1 MSDGELVEVYRARDT
16 THAHLLRTQLEEA
29 GIPTFIEGSQL
40 QAAVGGLPTGWAI
53 APRLVVV
60 ADQADHA
67 RHLLEQWEQHP
78 PGGLDADL
86 VEGTRPE
93 DVPAADMLTAH
104 EEACYEQAGS
114 AGPPAAA
121 GPSAATRPSGT
132 TPPRGLLRNYGH
144 FVGGFAVVWG
154 IVSWAEWFA
163 IPLLFPQRA
172 GPVPYLDFALLSLGL
187 LFGCLWLTLQL
198 LFFPLPL
205 SWRSRLI
212 YAAFP
217 FSYAVFFVAT
227 FLRELAE
234 SAAG

>member
-16 THAHLLRTQLEEA
+16 THAHLLLTQLEEA

-78 PGGLDADL
+78 PGGLDADP
-86 VEGTRPE
+86 VEEPLPE

-104 EEACYEQAGS
+104 EEACCEQAGS
-114 AGPPAAA
+114 AGP
-121 GPSAATRPSGT
+121 SAA
-132 TPPRGLLRNYGH
+132 TPPRGLLQYYGH

-205 SWRSRLI
+205 TWRSRLI

-217 FSYAVFFVAT
+217 FSYVVFFVAA
-227 FLRELAE
+227 FLRELVG